1 MLIVHHLENS
11 RSHRVLWLLEEL
23 RLDYEI
29 KFYKRDPKTDLA
41 MDDLKAIHPLG
52 KSPVITDGDLVLAET
67 AAILQYIVE
76 RYGEG
81 RLSAV
86 QGSAEQIKQNYW
98 LHAAEGSFMPYLV
111 MDLVTSRIGTNAPF
125 IIRPIAKAIATEVD
139 KGFTHPNLYRFIQYM
154 EAELGTTKW
163 FAGDEFSIADIQMG
177 YPVEAAF
184 TRLGLGDNYPN
195 LQNFISMIRERSAY
209 KTAIEKGGKLEILAN

>member
-23 RLDYEI
+23 GLDYEI

-52 KSPVITDGDLVLAET
+52 KSPVITDGELVLAET

-76 RYGEG
+76 KYGEG
-81 RLSAV
+81 RLSAPR
-86 QGSAEQIKQNYW
+86 GSDQQIKQNYW

-111 MDLVTSRIGTNAPF
+111 FDLVTSRIGSAAPF
-125 IIRPIAKAIATEVD
+125 IIRPIAKAIAKQVD
-139 KGFTHPNLYRFIQYM
+139 AAFTHPNLYRFLKYM
-154 EAELGTTKW
+154 EAELGNGQW

-184 TRLGLGDNYPN
+184 ARLSLGDKYPN
-195 LQNFISMIRERSAY
+195 LQKFLAQIRDRPAY
-209 KTAIEKGGKLEILAN
+209 KAAIEKGGKLGIIAN